1 LFKFFAGNIAQPKW
15 GHLKELHMVLKSM
28 ENSLTNGN
36 VSKID
41 LGNYVKVK

>member
-1 LFKFFAGNIAQPKW
+1 LFKNFAGNIAQPKW

-36 VSKID
+36 ISKID